1 MKGKII
7 DYTLVKTGKQV
18 QKFWKY
24 SGYAVSENDLE
35 KVRGVKLYTKD
46 DGILYARRE
55 VFYQHGAT
63 CQVLGDFGMRVRDK
77 APRRETSLDVLAP
90 LLLPIGLG
98 LAVIIFSTL

>member
-24 SGYAVSENDLE
+24 NGYAVAENDLE

-46 DGILYARRE
+46 DGILFARRE
-55 VFYQHGAT
+55 VFYQHGIKNIFNGEN
-63 CQVLGDFGMRVRDK
+63 QLVLPVK
-77 APRRETSLDVLAP
+77 YWEILQ
-90 LLLPIGLG
+90 
-98 LAVIIFSTL
+98 